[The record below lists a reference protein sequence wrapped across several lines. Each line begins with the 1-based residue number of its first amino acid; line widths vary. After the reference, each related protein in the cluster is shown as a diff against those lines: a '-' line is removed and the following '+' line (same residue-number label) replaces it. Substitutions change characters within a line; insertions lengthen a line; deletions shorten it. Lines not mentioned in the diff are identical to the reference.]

1 MFIFNIITTMVAETD
16 YWMARRRG
24 MTQKDA
30 VKSALIVMG
39 VFGLGVIVDSLGTAL
54 RNLQES
60 ALETVV
66 QDAEAQVLPPVN
78 VQMYET
84 SPYKLNSQVNYGAL
98 K

>member
-1 MFIFNIITTMVAETD
+1 MVAETD